1 MLPGWESVTEE
12 LDNNVAIFRIGNAGE
27 SWEQSNEVI
36 IAESIEDDIR
46 TLQNLVFFMDFEQ
59 ALFYLE
65 KVDRRI
71 RFENFTVSDEVKYE
85 LWQFYAYVSVYMRDL
100 PKSLKNHN

>member
-46 TLQNLVFFMDFEQ
+46 TLQNLVFFMDTNSGSSMHM
-59 ALFYLE
+59 Y
-65 KVDRRI
+65 RYI
-71 RFENFTVSDEVKYE
+71 
-85 LWQFYAYVSVYMRDL
+85 
-100 PKSLKNHN
+100 

>member
-27 SWEQSNEVI
+27 SREQRDEVI
-36 IAESIEDDIR
+36 TAESIADDIR
-46 TLQNLVFFMDFEQ
+46 TLQNLVFFMDFDRRC
-59 ALFYLE
+59 FILE

-71 RFENFTVSDEVKYE
+71 RFENFY
-85 LWQFYAYVSVYMRDL
+85 RIG
-100 PKSLKNHN
+100 